1 MVSPVHP
8 ENLERL
14 EKQGHLVSQEFQDPR
29 ETRVLL
35 DLREALDFKGL
46 EVRLARLAKLEFL
59 AKLDPLVKM
68 GLMEKREALVLQV
81 LLDPLV
87 SLDPE
92 VNLV

>member
-46 EVRLARLAKLEFL
+46 EVNTEILSK
-59 AKLDPLVKM
+59 P
-68 GLMEKREALVLQV
+68 
-81 LLDPLV
+81 
-87 SLDPE
+87 
-92 VNLV
+92 NLSVIINFSGFFES